1 MTIRKEIALRDFE
14 FWSGG
19 ADRANNCSAEE
30 LDTLEQFFEE
40 TEPEEGWTDTDINDM
55 FWFEFDTLAQYLGY
69 KNEEDF
75 DMHHDPNYVDDDEL
89 AEYAGKWLCEF
100 VTQHRDDY
108 TLLEVI
114 AEELGVGQT
123 EDEWAM
129 YEDEDS
135 VDDYIIRCYE
145 NNESC
150 FQETLMDD
158 FFNEYDS
165 GHETIDERIPSTMLL
180 RQWAMAVKE
189 NNNKTLE

>member
-40 TEPEEGWTDTDINDM
+40 TEPEEGWADTDINDM

-75 DMHHDPNYVDDDEL
+75 DTHHDPNYVDDDEL
-89 AEYAGKWLCEF
+89 AEYAGKWLYEF

-123 EDEWAM
+123 EDEWEM

-150 FQETLMDD
+150 FEETLMDD

-165 GHETIDERIPSTMLL
+165 GHETIDERIPTTLQL
-180 RQWAMAVKE
+180 RQWAMTEKK

>member
-1 MTIRKEIALRDFE
+1 MKVISEISLKDFE
-14 FWSGG
+14 FWSG
-19 ADRANNCSAEE
+19 ARDRAKNCTVEDFESIEEMFEE
-30 LDTLEQFFEE
+30 LY
-40 TEPEEGWTDTDINDM
+40 PEGMTDTEINDF
-55 FWFEFDTLAQYLGY
+55 FWFEFDTIAQHLGY
-69 KNEEDF
+69 KDEEDF

-123 EDEWAM
+123 DDEWEM

-150 FQETLMDD
+150 FEDTLIED
-158 FFNEYDS
+158 FFNECDS
-165 GHETIDERIPSTMLL
+165 GHETIDERIPTTMQL
-180 RQWAMAVKE
+180 RQQAMAEKE